1 MIAMHNR
8 MVSIEAAV
16 KYFTMGALAA
26 GFFVFGSM
34 IFYAI
39 TGSVRI
45 SSNCSS
51 CNSRWFL
58 KS

>member
-26 GFFVFGSM
+26 AFCIWINVILCNNWYSRIRTNGSN
-34 IFYAI
+34 I
-39 TGSVRI
+39 
-45 SSNCSS
+45 N
-51 CNSRWFL
+51 
-58 KS
+58 

>member
-39 TGSVRI
+39 TGSL
-45 SSNCSS
+45 N
-51 CNSRWFL
+51 
-58 KS
+58 